1 MEKEGPR
8 HLILSSLQ
16 KFLSLP
22 RSVSAIDSQISA
34 RHETA
39 GVAEEEDGSA
49 AVLVGRAE
57 PAEHVLL
64 GPLLSSLGV
73 LDEEVL
79 EHLGEDVAGGEGVDA
94 DAVDAPF

>member
-1 MEKEGPR
+1 M
-8 HLILSSLQ
+8 
-16 KFLSLP
+16 
-22 RSVSAIDSQISA
+22 SAIDPEIRA

-57 PAEHVLL
+57 TAEHVLL

-73 LDEEVL
+73 LEEEVL
-79 EHLGEDVAGGEGVDA
+79 EHLGEDVAGREGVDA